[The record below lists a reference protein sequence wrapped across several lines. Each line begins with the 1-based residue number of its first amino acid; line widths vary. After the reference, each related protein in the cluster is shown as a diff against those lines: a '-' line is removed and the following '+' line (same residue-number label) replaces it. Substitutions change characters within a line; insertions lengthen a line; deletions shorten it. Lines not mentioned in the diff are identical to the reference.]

1 MNTKELIKEIINEQ
15 ANIVGEKIAYE
26 RAISTKLINVNGN
39 NIEIKGS
46 PKTALEKLILSYE
59 EIFGEASVEVCED
72 VIKKYSSIQKRK

>member
-59 EIFGEASVEVCED
+59 EIFGDASVEVCED